1 MEDRDE
7 LLARYFSGEATA
19 DEQEK
24 AAAWLKKH
32 PQEGQILKEAWE
44 VSTVPTF
51 APDVNLAWSQVQNK
65 ITLAQDKKT
74 KLRSFPVRW
83 AVAAMLVLTL
93 GVTWWILTDKN
104 TGSWLTKEVQNKQ
117 TTPLL
122 LSDGTKVWL
131 NQQTKLR
138 YPSSFDATQR
148 EVFLEGEAF
157 FEVKSNA
164 QKPFVVHAAKTTTQV
179 LGTSFNVKSLAN
191 EASIAVT
198 VTSGKVAFFANAYPD
213 KRLVLNK
220 NQQGIFDNTTQALT
234 KSTRYDGN
242 LLAWKTGILRFE
254 RASLAEVATV
264 LSKYYNKTIKIEN
277 KTLRNCV
284 LTTTLEKLSLK
295 EAIEV
300 IALTLNIEY
309 TIATQQ
315 VVLKGKACK

>member
-1 MEDRDE
+1 MEDWDE
-7 LLARYFSGEATA
+7 LLARYFSGETTA
-19 DEQEK
+19 NEQEK
-24 AAAWLKKH
+24 AEAWLKKH
-32 PQEGQILKEAWE
+32 PQEGQILKKAWE
-44 VSTVPTF
+44 VNTVPTF
-51 APDVNLAWSQVQNK
+51 APDVNLAWSQVQSK
-65 ITLAQDKKT
+65 ITPVHHKEN
-74 KLRSFPVRW
+74 KLRNFNLRW
-83 AVAAMLVLTL
+83 AVAAVLVLAVGL
-93 GVTWWILTDKN
+93 AWWMLTDKD
-104 TGSWLTKEVQNKQ
+104 TDSWLTKEVQSKQ

-138 YPSSFDATQR
+138 YPSSFDAAQR

-157 FEVKSNA
+157 FEVKPNT

-179 LGTSFNVKSLAN
+179 LGTSFNVKSPAN
-191 EASIAVT
+191 EANIAVT

-220 NQQGIFDNTTQALT
+220 NQQGVFTNATQALT
-234 KSTRYDGN
+234 KNPRYDAN

-254 RASLAEVATV
+254 RASLAEVAAV